1 MTLKSRDS
9 ITIYPG
15 VWLHNCETS
24 RTKSKWPFE
33 LENIVV
39 SWTTVHCLLLSNC
52 FSNKNVGDVSSL
64 KAEIVSI
71 TGHVSR
77 LLSTGRYQHKAFYGL
92 IKAEEKRSTR
102 AVGEQKETREDADRH
117 RETETEERDCW
128 ISFKTAVSGIK
139 LRRTGKTKKK
149 KHKYQ

>member
-1 MTLKSRDS
+1 
-9 ITIYPG
+9 
-15 VWLHNCETS
+15 
-24 RTKSKWPFE
+24 

-117 RETETEERDCW
+117 RETETEERDC
-128 ISFKTAVSGIK
+128 
-139 LRRTGKTKKK
+139 
-149 KHKYQ
+149 